1 MSGKASLFLFL
12 FPLLLS
18 FHGNKPPEL
27 ANDLTR
33 EYKKA
38 DKLYRDQD
46 ANDSTF
52 AIALTLF
59 NSVLS
64 KLEQGT
70 SFPGSDTLLFQSY
83 LKKGILLEVLKKNYK
98 KASYC
103 YRMAISVQKRDPA
116 ISQEFLFSA
125 LTYAGSCYY
134 NLNKFDSAKYYLG
147 LAQDLISR
155 IPQLPDKEFVFNTLG
170 VLYYDN
176 GNYQVSRNYFGKAL
190 DIIQS
195 RKRLDTAAAVS
206 IETNIATSLYRMDQ
220 YDDAIRIYKKILKFH
235 KYTDFI
241 NMNLGRAFAAKGQF
255 KEALECFTKVNPQ
268 QLPSV
273 FNEIAN
279 AQIGLRQTADAL
291 NSLDKLV
298 KAAASRPVNQLDFGI
313 NTLYRAGLEMSWGNN
328 ISALH
333 RLQNAI
339 GIFSG
344 HFNEEQIFN
353 NPKDFT
359 GTLSYYWLYDA
370 LLKKASCFESL
381 YHQEKKADDLDHA
394 LDVYQSILSLLSYIE
409 KSYATDDAKTFLKKK
424 SWEAYQKAFE
434 VCLRLNELKPS
445 GAYLEM
451 AFLISERNK
460 ASIVAA
466 GLSER
471 NMKGTGQAEEIW
483 LEEERNIKYNIARLN
498 VKSNQ
503 SQNAS
508 NLKSIAKEKAG
519 FEIELAELQKKIE
532 KNDHYYKIKYN
543 DVYPGVAEIQNEL
556 GSHQAVIGFYESSE
570 ALHVFIIS
578 SDKFQ
583 HIQID
588 SFPALTFAIN
598 EWLTALKSHQS
609 GKKFEKAGLGEKL
622 SARLIKPIQAALRNK
637 DEWIIIPDG
646 ILCYLP
652 FESLPDPSGQGY
664 LLETTAISYQ
674 FSTKF
679 LSNKKPQIS
688 RLARNGSILA
698 LAPFAGKNNEG
709 FFANELE
716 PLPAS
721 ANEISGLSGKRLI
734 GNEATKKAFLESM
747 DQYPIIHLATHARS
761 DVQNSAASFV
771 AFYPANGSKL
781 EDNLYL
787 EELYGLDMEKNQLL
801 IISACETGQGELV
814 ANEGVISIARA
825 FTYAGCPSVIN
836 SLWKADDQS
845 TAEILNQFHYYL
857 QKGYSKSKA
866 LQKAKLDYIK
876 GNSLHKSPEYWSH
889 LVLIG
894 DADPVY
900 SARKTWLLV
909 MAASGM
915 LLAGLLLMTFK
926 KEKKVDAFIDR
937 GS

>member
-1 MSGKASLFLFL
+1 MSGKASWLIFV

-18 FHGNKPPEL
+18 FHDNKPPEL
-27 ANDLTR
+27 ANDLAR
-33 EYKKA
+33 EYQQA
-38 DKLYRDQD
+38 DRLYRDQN
-46 ANDSTF
+46 ANESTYG
-52 AIALTLF
+52 IALFLF
-59 NSVLS
+59 QSLLP
-64 KLEQGT
+64 KLEQ
-70 SFPGSDTLLFQSY
+70 SANFPGQDTLLFQTY
-83 LKKGILLEVLKKNYK
+83 LKKGILLEILQKNYK
-98 KASYC
+98 AASRC
-103 YRMAISVQKRDPA
+103 YRMAISLQKKNPD
-116 ISQEFLFSA
+116 IGQESFFSA
-125 LTYAGSCYY
+125 LTYAGSCFY
-134 NLNKFDSAKYYLG
+134 NLNNFDSANYYLR
-147 LAQDLISR
+147 LAQDMISN

-176 GNYQVSRNYFGKAL
+176 GNYQLSRNYFNHAL
-190 DIIQS
+190 DIIRA
-195 RKRLDTAAAVS
+195 RKRFDTAAAVS

-220 YDDAIRIYKKILKFH
+220 YDDAILIYKKILKYH
-235 KYTDFI
+235 KYSDFI
-241 NMNLGRAFAAKGQF
+241 NMNLGRTFSAKGLFQ
-255 KEALECFTKVNPQ
+255 EALDCFMKVNPKE
-268 QLPSV
+268 LPGV
-273 FNEIAN
+273 YNEMAN
-279 AQIGLRQTADAL
+279 AQMELHQTNAAL
-291 NSLDKLV
+291 HSLGMLE
-298 KAAASRPVNQLDFGI
+298 KAEESGTVNQLDIGI
-313 NTLYRAGLEMSWGNN
+313 NILYRAGME
-328 ISALH
+328 ISSGYDEAALTH
-333 RLQNAI
+333 LQKAI

-344 HFNEEQIFN
+344 HFHEEQIFN

-359 GTLSYYWLYDA
+359 GTLTYYWLYDA

-381 YHQEKKADDLDHA
+381 YQKDRKTEDMVHA

-445 GAYLEM
+445 GGYLEL

-471 NMKGTGQAEEIW
+471 NMKGTGGAEEKW
-483 LEEERNIKYNIARLN
+483 LQEERNIKYNIARLN

-503 SQNAS
+503 SQDAAS
-508 NLKSIAKEKAG
+508 LESIAKEKAG

-543 DVYPGVAEIQNEL
+543 DVYPGVAEIQKQL
-556 GSHQAVIGFYESSE
+556 GSEQAVIGFYGTTEN
-570 ALHVFIIS
+570 LHAFIIS
-578 SDKFQ
+578 SDKFE

-588 SFPALTFAIN
+588 SFSALSASIA
-598 EWLTALKSHQS
+598 EWLTALKSPQS
-609 GKKFEKAGLGEKL
+609 GKKFEHSALGAKL
-622 SARLIKPIQAALRNK
+622 SSHLIKPMQAALRGK
-637 DEWIIIPDG
+637 EEWIIIPDG

-652 FESLPDPSGQGY
+652 FESLPGPDGQGY

-679 LSNKKPQIS
+679 LNNKKPQIS
-688 RLARNGSILA
+688 RLTRKGSILA
-698 LAPFAGKNNEG
+698 LAPFAGKNSG
-709 FFANELE
+709 SDFADEME
-716 PLPAS
+716 SLPAS
-721 ANEISGLSGKRLI
+721 ANEIYGLSGKRLL

-747 DQYPIIHLATHARS
+747 DKYPIIHLATHARS
-761 DVQNSAASFV
+761 DVRNSAASFV
-771 AFYPANGSKL
+771 AFYPAKGSKL

-787 EELYGLDMEKNQLL
+787 EELYGLDMEKNRLM

-845 TAEILNQFHYYL
+845 TAAILNQFHYYL
-857 QKGYSKSKA
+857 QKGFSKSKA

-876 GNSLHKSPEYWSH
+876 GNSLHRTPEYWSH

-894 DADPVY
+894 DADPIY
-900 SARKTWLLV
+900 SAKKTWLLV

-915 LLAGLLLMTFK
+915 LLAGFLLMTLK
-926 KEKKVDAFIDR
+926 KEKK
-937 GS
+937 STLS